1 MTPTERAQVWQQHIT
16 DWQVSGVSGSAYCK
30 QQSLV
35 YHQFVY
41 WRQKLTPTEDSL
53 EQEQAATGFTRVVS
67 ASGASIGGAEGL
79 TVSLPGG
86 VSITGLHAGNIE
98 LLGAVLRQ
106 LWCDA
111 PPIFTPVLVV
121 ARDLSVPGTC

>member
-1 MTPTERAQVWQQHIT
+1 MTPTERAHVWQQHIT

-41 WRQKLTPTEDSL
+41 WRRKLVLTDDSL
-53 EQEQAATGFTRVVS
+53 KQEQAATGFARVVS
-67 ASGASIGGAEGL
+67 GPVVSTGRVDGL

-106 LWCDA
+106 M
-111 PPIFTPVLVV
+111 
-121 ARDLSVPGTC
+121 

>member
-1 MTPTERAQVWQQHIT
+1 MTPTERAHVWQQHIT
-16 DWQVSGVSGSAYCK
+16 DWQAADVSGSAYCK

-41 WRQKLTPTEDSL
+41 WRRKLAPTEDSL
-53 EQEQAATGFTRVVS
+53 EQAQTVTGFARVVS
-67 ASGASIGGAEGL
+67 VPGATIGGADGL

-86 VSITGLHAGNIE
+86 VSITGLHTGNIE

-106 LWCDA
+106 L
-111 PPIFTPVLVV
+111 
-121 ARDLSVPGTC
+121 

>member
-1 MTPTERAQVWQQHIT
+1 MTTTERAQVWQQHIT
-16 DWQVSGVSGSAYCK
+16 EWEVSGVSGSAYCK

-41 WRQKLTPTEDSL
+41 WRRKLVLTEDSL
-53 EQEQAATGFTRVVS
+53 EQEQAATGFARVVS
-67 ASGASIGGAEGL
+67 APGVGICGADGL

-98 LLGAVLRQ
+98 LLSAVLRQ
-106 LWCDA
+106 L
-111 PPIFTPVLVV
+111 
-121 ARDLSVPGTC
+121 

>member
-1 MTPTERAQVWQQHIT
+1 MTPTERAHIWQQRIT

-41 WRQKLTPTEDSL
+41 NWRQKLTPTEDSPK
-53 EQEQAATGFTRVVS
+53 QAQATTGFTRVVS
-67 ASGASIGGAEGL
+67 APGAGIGVADGL
-79 TVSLPGG
+79 TVALPGG

-106 LWCDA
+106 L
-111 PPIFTPVLVV
+111 
-121 ARDLSVPGTC
+121 

>member
-1 MTPTERAQVWQQHIT
+1 MTQTERAQVWQQHIT
-16 DWQVSGVSGSAYCK
+16 DWEASGVSGSAYCK

-41 WRQKLTPTEDSL
+41 WRQKLTPTEGSPK
-53 EQEQAATGFTRVVS
+53 QVHATNGFARVVS
-67 ASGASIGGAEGL
+67 APSASIGGADGL
-79 TVSLPGG
+79 TVALPGG

-106 LWCDA
+106 L
-111 PPIFTPVLVV
+111 
-121 ARDLSVPGTC
+121 

>member
-1 MTPTERAQVWQQHIT
+1 MTPTERAHVWQQHIN
-16 DWQVSGVSGSAYCK
+16 DWHTAGVSGSLYCK
-30 QQSLV
+30 QQSLI

-41 WRQKLTPTEDSL
+41 WRRKLSAIKAYPTPGEAEANS
-53 EQEQAATGFTRVVS
+53 GFARVVS
-67 ASGASIGGAEGL
+67 VPGPGTTDGL

-106 LWCDA
+106 L
-111 PPIFTPVLVV
+111 
-121 ARDLSVPGTC
+121 

>member
-1 MTPTERAQVWQQHIT
+1 MSPTERAHVWQHHIA
-16 DWQVSGVSGSAYCK
+16 DWQASGVSGSVYCK

-41 WRQKLTPTEDSL
+41 WRQKLAPTEDSR
-53 EQEQAATGFTRVVS
+53 EQEQAVTGFAWVVS
-67 ASGASIGGAEGL
+67 APGVGIGGADGL

-106 LWCDA
+106 L
-111 PPIFTPVLVV
+111 
-121 ARDLSVPGTC
+121 

>member
-1 MTPTERAQVWQQHIT
+1 MTPTEKVHFWRQQMN
-16 DWQVSGVSGSAYCK
+16 DWEATGLSGNAFCK
-30 QQSLV
+30 QQSLI

-41 WRQKLTPTEDSL
+41 WRQKLTSGEDTRK
-53 EQEQAATGFTRVVS
+53 QTPATTGFTRVVPS
-67 ASGASIGGAEGL
+67 APRIGVAGDADGL

-106 LWCDA
+106 L
-111 PPIFTPVLVV
+111 
-121 ARDLSVPGTC
+121 

>member
-1 MTPTERAQVWQQHIT
+1 MFKPLYASNVAFLDYEIVHGSCTHQ
-16 DWQVSGVSGSAYCK
+16 GSAYCK

-41 WRQKLTPTEDSL
+41 WRRKLVLTEDCL
-53 EQEQAATGFTRVVS
+53 KQKQTVTGFARVVS
-67 ASGASIGGAEGL
+67 VPGAGIGGADGL

-106 LWCDA
+106 L
-111 PPIFTPVLVV
+111 
-121 ARDLSVPGTC
+121 

>member
-1 MTPTERAQVWQQHIT
+1 MTATERAHVWQQRIK
-16 DWQVSGVSGSAYCK
+16 DWQITGLSGSAYCK
-30 QQSLV
+30 QQSLT

-41 WRQKLTPTEDSL
+41 WRQRLTSVEDWPK
-53 EQEQAATGFTRVVS
+53 QEQAAGGFTRVVAAS
-67 ASGASIGGAEGL
+67 AASTGVTDGL

-106 LWCDA
+106 L
-111 PPIFTPVLVV
+111 
-121 ARDLSVPGTC
+121 

>member
-1 MTPTERAQVWQQHIT
+1 MTPTERAQVWQQHIA
-16 DWQVSGVSGSAYCK
+16 DWEVSGVSGSAYCK

-41 WRQKLTPTEDSL
+41 WRRKLTPTEESL
-53 EQEQAATGFTRVVS
+53 EQEQAATGFTRGVAVP
-67 ASGASIGGAEGL
+67 GASVGGADGL
-79 TVSLPGG
+79 TVALPGG

-106 LWCDA
+106 L
-111 PPIFTPVLVV
+111 
-121 ARDLSVPGTC
+121 